1 MVEYAAGIRNRDM
14 ETAQGEFVKCVAEKE
29 AITSLDIFLVK
40 HIQLGMSAR
49 G

>member
-1 MVEYAAGIRNRDM
+1 MVEYAAGIRNRCM

-29 AITSLDIFLVK
+29 AITSLDILVK